1 MSGGWPEF
9 IRVLLSVACIGIVIQ
24 WMDDIFDVER
34 DVGAGE
40 RRFAVRLGR
49 HILPYSVILA
59 LSAAVFDWRLA
70 VAIFLGAFSVGMF
83 GWWKGT
89 PSGILLWLELVGAVS
104 VSVYG
109 IGWLLTGWALS
120 IVIFL
125 DVFDDV
131 IDLRHDERLGAP
143 NIAVHLGVPLSMLLA
158 LVALSASFC
167 VSVEWTVAVLTVLP
181 LLTLFT
187 EWSTDYIEPP
197 S

>member
-9 IRVLLSVACIGIVIQ
+9 IRVLLTVACIGVVIQ

-34 DVGAGE
+34 DIGAGE

-49 HILPYSVILA
+49 HVLPYSVILA
-59 LSAAVFDWRLA
+59 LTAAMLDWRLA

-83 GWWKGT
+83 GSWKGT
-89 PSGILLWLELVGAVS
+89 SSGIVRWLELFGAVIL
-104 VSVYG
+104 SVYG
-109 IGWLLTGWALS
+109 VGWFLSGWALS

-125 DVFDDV
+125 DVLDDV

-143 NIAVHLGVPLSMLLA
+143 NIAVHIGVPMSMLLA
-158 LVALSASFC
+158 LAALCASFF

-187 EWSTDYIEPP
+187 EWSTDYIGPP